1 MQRTNRDQPSAN
13 RNQTRGFREC
23 QVLQN
28 VSKIN
33 GNTSNVCT
41 NKYAAHRADS
51 HKCLLAE
58 LIRYPELKW
67 LVIHT
72 NRLGCKV
79 CTLRVFDRI
88 MRQKINKDT

>member
-1 MQRTNRDQPSAN
+1 M
-13 RNQTRGFREC
+13 
-23 QVLQN
+23 LQN

-41 NKYAAHRADS
+41 NKYAARRAGS

-67 LVIHT
+67 LGIDT

-79 CTLRVFDRI
+79 CTLRVFDGI
-88 MRQKINKDT
+88 IRQKINKDT